1 VLAILPLTVLLPL
14 ALLLLVLPIFLA
26 ACGGSGSSD
35 LTGAEGPETTSP
47 VAAVAPSST
56 SSTVP
61 DVGLSEDSHR
71 YMEELKV
78 TVRAAARLGEELEA
92 SGAQPDDPRSAIVFG
107 VRARGQAITTL
118 KALSEKDM
126 EMADAAAL
134 EMRSLLARANNL
146 GKSSTPDAV
155 KEAAVHVEKLGIP
168 SADPEKA
175 RPVLEQMVK
184 DLKPLLDV
192 KIGSG

>member
-1 VLAILPLTVLLPL
+1 MTAERCPSRLKEHDWKSCRRATVSRVRIPPSPPSTPCRLTQRPLAILPLTILLPL

-26 ACGGSGSSD
+26 ACGGSDSSD
-35 LTGAEGPETTSP
+35 LTGADG
-47 VAAVAPSST
+47 AAK
-56 SSTVP
+56 
-61 DVGLSEDSHR
+61 E
-71 YMEELKV
+71 
-78 TVRAAARLGEELEA
+78 
-92 SGAQPDDPRSAIVFG
+92 I
-107 VRARGQAITTL
+107 
-118 KALSEKDM
+118 
-126 EMADAAAL
+126 
-134 EMRSLLARANNL
+134 RSLLARANNL

-192 KIGSG
+192 EIGSG